1 MRLKAALLV
10 LAIGVSTGALAQHQ
24 HEGHEAPAAAG
35 DPSAPALYSQEDLM
49 FLTHMIVHH
58 RQALELTELVPS
70 RTNREEFIRFARYLD
85 GAQSAEIDQMQS
97 LLDLAAARGVE
108 IPHHEMTGDPPMH
121 GMLSKAQMA
130 AIIAAKGAAFE
141 KLWLEGMILHHEG
154 ALDMALAQ
162 QEKEF
167 ASGRRSYGIDV
178 LVDDMLAVQRAE
190 VTKMKGWL
198 EAWGRRPR

>member
-1 MRLKAALLV
+1 VRVKAALLV
-10 LAIGVSTGALAQHQ
+10 LAWGASTGALAQHQ

-35 DPSAPALYSQEDLM
+35 DASAPALYSPDDLM

-130 AIIAAKGAAFE
+130 AITAAKGAEFE

-198 EAWGRRPR
+198 DAWGRRPR